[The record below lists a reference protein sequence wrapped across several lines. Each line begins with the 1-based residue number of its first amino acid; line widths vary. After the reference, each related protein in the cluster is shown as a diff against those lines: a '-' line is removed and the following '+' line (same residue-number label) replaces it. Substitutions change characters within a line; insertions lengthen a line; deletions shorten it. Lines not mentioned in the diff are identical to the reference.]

1 MMKGFHDYAW
11 GIYLII
17 VGILFIV
24 KYRYNLR
31 ISMPKMII
39 GLFLVFF
46 GLYVLSGDGWT
57 GFKSENSIFFS
68 NGVIRSI
75 GEDRE
80 CNIVFSNAEIDLDE
94 ALIVE
99 KTRDIE
105 INVIFSNATLILSSD
120 KPIVVE
126 ASTAF
131 GATEAPDGVSA
142 AFGEYVYRTPG
153 TRQEDDEHIKIK
165 ANTVFGKLT
174 IEVRHN

>member
-1 MMKGFHDYAW
+1 M
-11 GIYLII
+11 
-17 VGILFIV
+17 
-24 KYRYNLR
+24 
-31 ISMPKMII
+31 
-39 GLFLVFF
+39 
-46 GLYVLSGDGWT
+46 SGDGWT

-126 ASTAF
+126 GKHGFRGNRST
-131 GATEAPDGVSA
+131 GWSIRRVWRICLPD
-142 AFGEYVYRTPG
+142 
-153 TRQEDDEHIKIK
+153 TRNP
-165 ANTVFGKLT
+165 AG
-174 IEVRHN
+174 R